1 MSDMAPIRRAPDVDR
16 AIAEMEDLFVRSG
29 QAKIKAESMDLRRKR
44 VRATLF
50 CKYKADGTP
59 LAHRSRWQRLTLFTS
74 WPARIGRTL
83 QWKRKPFAPKQ
94 RPARC
99 GLRRGGLLTQQPARK

>member
-44 VRATLF
+44 VRATLVLQIQGRRQPRWRIG
-50 CKYKADGTP
+50 ADG
-59 LAHRSRWQRLTLFTS
+59 
-74 WPARIGRTL
+74 
-83 QWKRKPFAPKQ
+83 
-94 RPARC
+94 
-99 GLRRGGLLTQQPARK
+99 RG